1 MHTILTTDIGGTN
14 SRFAAFRMDEAG
26 ELSMLESIWLKTWE
40 AHSFDH
46 LLENLKKGGFPYSID
61 NCDVVVAAVP
71 GPVEKKCFA
80 NLANAPW
87 KVDISHLKRDYGD
100 ARIHLINDF
109 VAQAFACRTHAV
121 ANAVVIKSGTPLE
134 DAPISVVGAGT
145 GLGHCSM
152 APDGH
157 GGFVPLP
164 AEGGHPA
171 FAFLTPEE
179 QAYGAFVCK
188 KLNVPYVVGDIAVS
202 GKGLSLLYEYH
213 HGDERTP
220 PEVVKRIG
228 PDSAVTQWFARFYA
242 RACRHYALNIL
253 PLGGFFLTGGVS
265 AKNPFLVDNDTFREE
280 FVNSIAHRK
289 LLEQIPV
296 SLNINEESGLWGAA
310 FFGQLAVGVN
320 SSPRT

>member
-1 MHTILTTDIGGTN
+1 MQTILTSDIGGTN
-14 SRFAAFRMDEAG
+14 SRFAAFRLDESG
-26 ELSMLESIWLKTWE
+26 ELTFLESIWLKTWE

-46 LLENLKKGGFPYSID
+46 LLENLKTHGFPYSID
-61 NCDVVVAAVP
+61 NCHVVVAAVP

-121 ANAVVIKSGTPLE
+121 ADALEIKAGQSAP
-134 DAPISVVGAGT
+134 DAPISVIGAGT

-152 APDGH
+152 TPDGH

-164 AEGGHPA
+164 SEGGHPA
-171 FAFLTPEE
+171 FAFVTREE
-179 QAYGAFVCK
+179 QDFAAFVCD
-188 KLNVPYVVGDIAVS
+188 KLKVPYVVGDVAVS

-213 HGDERTP
+213 HGEERTP
-220 PEVVKRIG
+220 KEVGQAIVSDPASI
-228 PDSAVTQWFARFYA
+228 VTNWFARFYA

-253 PLGGFFLTGGVS
+253 PLGGLFLTGGVA
-265 AKNPFLVDNDTFREE
+265 AKDRFLVDNDFFREE

-289 LLEQIPV
+289 LLDQIPV
-296 SLNINEESGLWGAA
+296 RLNINEESGLWGAA
-310 FFGQLAVGVN
+310 FYGQQALQEQG
-320 SSPRT
+320 